1 MTLVYV
7 MPILMQQ
14 NSQSHR
20 VDYFVQTG
28 YSFVPG
34 LEDIPVQNTGP
45 EVTVPSISG
54 HRT

>member
-1 MTLVYV
+1 
-7 MPILMQQ
+7 MPIPLAANITATQG
-14 NSQSHR
+14 R
-20 VDYFVQTG
+20 LCYILTG

-34 LEDIPVQNTGP
+34 LGAIPGQNTGP